1 MKILGYTDSKNT
13 CDCGK
18 TGLKGVFVVET
29 EQGEILNLG
38 SSCVKKN
45 WDLTQKE
52 FTSKVNKAKEERR
65 QERIIFMKP
74 FENALNDFKK
84 LYPNVSKYTPNHKE
98 YNNFMILFNN
108 VKKGRIKLNKNFPLI
123 ITK

>member
-1 MKILGYTDSKNT
+1 MKILGYTDSQNI

-29 EQGEILNLG
+29 EQGETLNLG

-52 FTSKVNKAKEERR
+52 FTSKLNEAKKERREER
-65 QERIIFMKP
+65 ILFMSSVS
-74 FENALNDFKK
+74 NDFTEFTKNN
-84 LYPNVSKYTPNHKE
+84 PDVSKYTLSHKN
-98 YNNFMILFNN
+98 YNDFMTVFNN
-108 VKKGRIKLNKNFPLI
+108 LKKAKIECDKKLPLI
-123 ITK
+123 TNI